1 MFFIKKTISFMKL
14 FFLYLLIFLS
24 FSLCKKENDNPNI
37 EKQYL
42 FTDSLTGI
50 QLYENPYMESTI
62 ITTISHATK
71 VEILPENPAYTIQKE
86 NTIKWRKI
94 SYGQST
100 GWVIDSFLSDKVE
113 RHYFSVVTTGGLP
126 LREKPDPKSKIL
138 ATIPLGYIGEFY
150 NQSKENIVIQNQPG
164 FWMETSYNGNKGW
177 IFSGST
183 AISKNLQTLEERI
196 GEFGDEAWF
205 YRLYNNLEN
214 SKLEEVEFDPNAI
227 ETNAKIS
234 KFDNYPYTIYQI
246 QRQIAEDDCT
256 GKENQVIFKNNITGK
271 SFGNREI
278 FSEVVVE
285 QNHPLVRTVFTT
297 SIPQKCGC
305 LIEDSTLYFLLNDRV
320 LTATFKN
327 KDTKAYCEYGT
338 VSNIELERENRY
350 SLSNNTMYMYLKLP
364 DCQPNEKI
372 LLYGGKIKD
381 VKKFKTDMFIALRL
395 TNEEVIVDKFYQ
407 KGIPE
412 EFHNEWETATSDP
425 TPSKE

>member
-1 MFFIKKTISFMKL
+1 M
-14 FFLYLLIFLS
+14 
-24 FSLCKKENDNPNI
+24 
-37 EKQYL
+37 
-42 FTDSLTGI
+42 
-50 QLYENPYMESTI
+50 
-62 ITTISHATK
+62 
-71 VEILPENPAYTIQKE
+71 
-86 NTIKWRKI
+86 
-94 SYGQST
+94 
-100 GWVIDSFLSDKVE
+100 SDKVE